1 MSLLDK
7 ICQALIKMI
16 RKKAE
21 HKKLWQNAS
30 TGSAFPAQTVPLD
43 LNDYDYVKIRCRS
56 SGVFRADIL
65 CPIGETTTLGV
76 PSNTFDHRDV
86 TVSKTG
92 LQFKTGFY
100 YSTYAGTTK
109 SSDST
114 CTPEIIVG
122 IKDSGGVLRNLL
134 SFARGCCI
142 CCLAY

>member
-30 TGSAFPAQTVPLD
+30 TSSAFPAQTVPLD
-43 LNDYDYVKIRCRS
+43 LSDYDYVKIRCRS
-56 SGVFRADIL
+56 SGVFRADVL

-76 PSNTFDHRDV
+76 PSNTLDHRDV
-86 TVSKTG
+86 AVNKTG
-92 LQFKTGFY
+92 AQFKTGFY

-122 IKDSGGVLRNLL
+122 IKDSGGYFVAFFRRLR
-134 SFARGCCI
+134 GGV
-142 CCLAY
+142 AYA